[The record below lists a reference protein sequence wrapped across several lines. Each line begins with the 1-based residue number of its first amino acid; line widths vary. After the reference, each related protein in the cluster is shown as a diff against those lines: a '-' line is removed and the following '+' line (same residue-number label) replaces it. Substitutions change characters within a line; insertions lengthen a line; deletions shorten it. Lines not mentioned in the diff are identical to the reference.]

1 MDGIQVR
8 QQLDEILSSI
18 EEREQVIAKALEDL
32 TVDSAMT
39 ACWDQATRHE
49 RYRVLTLI
57 DNQLEQLSAAGMNAI
72 LLRTLRGVVA
82 NG

>member
-1 MDGIQVR
+1 MVSKYGNSWMKSYPASKNASKLLLR
-8 QQLDEILSSI
+8 LL
-18 EEREQVIAKALEDL
+18 KTL
-32 TVDSAMT
+32 TVDGAMT

-57 DNQLEQLSAAGMNAI
+57 DNQLEQLGAAGMNAI

-82 NG
+82 DG